1 MRIGSARIPHTRG
14 WGLVLAFIAAC
25 ISGVAIFVN
34 AEYVGQVEDATV
46 YTTGKNAIAAA
57 VLLAILFATNARR
70 SEAPREPIPAPKR
83 AGLIALGAIGGS
95 VPFILFFEG
104 LQRSGSPVQAGF
116 IHKTLIVWVTLLALP
131 ILHERLTRL
140 HGAAIALLLVGQA
153 SLVDELG
160 SLQLDAGGI
169 MVLAATLLW
178 SIEFV
183 LAKHLLGSF
192 RSPVVA
198 AARLGIG
205 LVFLGAYVLATG
217 RADEFALLTSEQWTW
232 MIVTGVIL
240 AAFVASW
247 FAALSRAQAVDVTAM
262 LVFGQVVTSTLTSVI
277 AGASIRADLLGL
289 GLITIGVIAAAGAAM
304 RTRVAVP
311 GTP

>member
-1 MRIGSARIPHTRG
+1 
-14 WGLVLAFIAAC
+14 
-25 ISGVAIFVN
+25 
-34 AEYVGQVEDATV
+34 
-46 YTTGKNAIAAA
+46 
-57 VLLAILFATNARR
+57 
-70 SEAPREPIPAPKR
+70 
-83 AGLIALGAIGGS
+83 
-95 VPFILFFEG
+95 
-104 LQRSGSPVQAGF
+104 
-116 IHKTLIVWVTLLALP
+116 
-131 ILHERLTRL
+131 
-140 HGAAIALLLVGQA
+140 
-153 SLVDELG
+153 
-160 SLQLDAGGI
+160 LQLDAGGI

-247 FAALSRAQAVDVTAM
+247 FAALARAQAVDVTAM